1 MTTPIDTFEDILAAL
16 ERNPALRDAMRYHV
30 LGEELM
36 RLPETVARLAE
47 TVAELA
53 QTVRELQAT
62 VAAMAERQDRMEAD
76 ITEIRAGQT
85 RMEARQT
92 RMEARQDRM
101 EARQDRMEADITEI
115 KAGQTRMEARQNR
128 VEADITEIKA
138 GQNRM
143 ERRQNRMDGTLNRL
157 IGGDYERKA
166 ARRASRLARRHL
178 NLPDATVVYA
188 ITTSDN
194 DTIPNLIDQAVAQG
208 RITDAQANELEN
220 ADIILADAGAA
231 AYAVIEV
238 SITMDE
244 HDVMRARNWA
254 DILAQASNAATRAAC
269 ISVQALDSGRLL
281 AAENRVAVII
291 MPD

>member
-53 QTVRELQAT
+53 QTIRELQAT

-76 ITEIRAGQT
+76 ITEIKAGQT
-85 RMEARQT
+85 
-92 RMEARQDRM
+92 RM

-115 KAGQTRMEARQNR
+115 KAGQTRMEARQDR

-138 GQNRM
+138 GQTRM
-143 ERRQNRMDGTLNRL
+143 ERRQDRMDGTLNRL

-281 AAENRVAVII
+281 AAENQVAVII